1 MMEANMEKQ
10 EKLNN
15 ILSNI
20 DSLKRQIDNVL
31 IPEMKLMLEL
41 QLGQLEKLAFNLQ
54 EEINNEQG

>member
-1 MMEANMEKQ
+1 MEKQ